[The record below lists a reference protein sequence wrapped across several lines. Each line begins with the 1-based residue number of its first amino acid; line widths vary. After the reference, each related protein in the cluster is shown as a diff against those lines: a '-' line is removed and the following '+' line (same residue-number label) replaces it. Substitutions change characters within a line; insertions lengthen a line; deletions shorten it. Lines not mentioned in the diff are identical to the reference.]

1 MNEKTTTKKPHASL
15 IKYQPFQFTVCMY
28 VNVFHFVTDV
38 LHSEHSFMTFL
49 NLARTKHDKAQMM
62 EADGIQLL
70 KFITGSGGCTTKEGT
85 KEVTRSLSNVA
96 I

>member
-28 VNVFHFVTDV
+28 VNVLHFVTDG
-38 LHSEHSFMTFL
+38 LHSEHSFMTCL

>member
-1 MNEKTTTKKPHASL
+1 MKKQQQKKPHASL

-28 VNVFHFVTDV
+28 VNVTDG
-38 LHSEHSFMTFL
+38 LHSEHSFMTCL

-85 KEVTRSLSNVA
+85 NEVTRSLSNVA

>member
-1 MNEKTTTKKPHASL
+1 MKNNNNKKPHASL

-28 VNVFHFVTDV
+28 VNVFHFVMHV

-62 EADGIQLL
+62 EADGIQ
-70 KFITGSGGCTTKEGT
+70 FITGSGGCTTKEGT